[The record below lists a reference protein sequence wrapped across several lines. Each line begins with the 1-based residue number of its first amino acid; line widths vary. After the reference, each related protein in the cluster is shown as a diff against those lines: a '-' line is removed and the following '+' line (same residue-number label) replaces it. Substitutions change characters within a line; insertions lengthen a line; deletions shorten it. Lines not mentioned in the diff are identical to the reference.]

1 MNNLLASVIDTHS
14 PQFNKNVVEGSIKP
28 IFKTFPG
35 YLDYIFKSSILSLTK
50 GVGLS
55 YLGYRRITP
64 KEEIKNLIMTSEN
77 NVMYDVSK
85 NDVYPIELMFDYRGT
100 KFSRYL
106 YLPYADRGNIIRFSG
121 TPYHV
126 VPVLSDNIISPNH
139 KEIFVRLLKAKLSF
153 KSIIRNFIVNGDKIP
168 GEVINCQILRVN
180 DAQIVDN
187 IGKPLVA
194 VSSYLTAEKGF
205 KQALNHYCGIMSK
218 DIIITHGDVSKLGD
232 YDIYESTKLKPRG
245 LKENIYRPHDVKIC
259 IKNGKYNSVLA
270 KNIIFGTLYIFD
282 MFPETAHEMVDVIN
296 SGDSKMERMYWHMYI
311 GRLSYKNTFS
321 IDRMYGDV
329 VEHFDNLEG
338 YIDNDTKDK
347 LKNLGRGVNTFFDLV
362 AVIMEN
368 YNTWVM
374 NSKEY
379 NSSIE
384 NRYIDVKYYILYD
397 IIIGFNRIMLNINK
411 RMGKKSKL
419 SLKEIQSLFKSELSP
434 KLILSL
440 TKSSS
445 MNLAIQGCSYT
456 ADIMYPKI
464 TSLLEDRFGLCI
476 KVILY

>member
-1 MNNLLASVIDTHS
+1 MNDLLSGVIGENS
-14 PQFNKNVVEGSIKP
+14 PKFNKNVVDGSIKS
-28 IFKTFPG
+28 IFKTFPT

-50 GVGLS
+50 GVGLT
-55 YLGYRRITP
+55 YLGYKFVTP
-64 KEEIKNLIMTSEN
+64 KEEINNLVITNEA

-100 KFSRYL
+100 KFSRYI

-126 VPVLSDNIISPNH
+126 VPVLSDTIISPNH
-139 KEIFVRLLKAKLSF
+139 KEVFVRLLKAKLSF
-153 KSIIRNFIVNGDKIP
+153 KSVIKNFIVNGERIP
-168 GEVINCQILRVN
+168 GEVVHCQILRVN

-194 VSSYLTAEKGF
+194 VSTYLTAERGF
-205 KQALNHYCGIMSK
+205 KGALKHYCGV
-218 DIIITHGDVSKLGD
+218 DDVIITYGDTSTLSG
-232 YDIYESTKLKPRG
+232 YDIYESTKIKPRG
-245 LKENIYRPHDVKIC
+245 LKENIYKPHDIKIC
-259 IKNGKYNSVLA
+259 IKQGGKYRDSIMKSIVY
-270 KNIIFGTLYIFD
+270 GTMYVFD
-282 MFPETAHEMVDVIN
+282 MFSETANEIVDVIN
-296 SGDSKMERMYWHMYI
+296 SGDAATEKMYWYMYI

-329 VEHFDNLEG
+329 IEHFDSLEG
-338 YIDNDTKDK
+338 YIDNDTQDK
-347 LKNLGRGVNTFFDLV
+347 LKGLSRPVVTFFDLV
-362 AVIMEN
+362 AVVMEN
-368 YNTWVM
+368 YSTWVM

-411 RMGKKSKL
+411 RMSKKSKL

-464 TSLLEDRFGLCI
+464 TSLLEDRL
-476 KVILY
+476 VLAA

>member
-1 MNNLLASVIDTHS
+1 MNNLLSGVVGKHS
-14 PQFNKNVVEGSIKP
+14 PKFNKSVVDGSIKT
-28 IFKTFPG
+28 IFKTFPQ

-55 YLGYRRITP
+55 YLGYRKVTP
-64 KEEIKNLIMTSEN
+64 KEEIKNLIVTSEN

-85 NDVYPIELMFDYRGT
+85 NDVYPIELMFEYQGV
-100 KFSRYL
+100 KFSRYI

-126 VPVLSDNIISPNH
+126 VPVLSDTIISPNH

-153 KSIIRNFIVNGDKIP
+153 KSVVKNFIVNGDRVP

-205 KQALNHYCGIMSK
+205 KRALKYYCGIPVNNV
-218 DIIITHGDVSKLGD
+218 IITHGDVSELDG
-232 YDIYESTKLKPRG
+232 YDIYESTKIKPRG
-245 LKENIYRPHDVKIC
+245 LKESVYTPHDVKIC
-259 IKNGKYNSVLA
+259 VKHGKYNEVLA
-270 KNIIFGTLYIFD
+270 KNIIFGTMYILD
-282 MFPETAHEMVDVIN
+282 MFSESAHEMVDVIN
-296 SGDSKMERMYWHMYI
+296 TDDAKMEKMYWQMYI

-329 VEHFDNLEG
+329 VEHFDSLEG
-338 YIDNDTKDK
+338 YIDNDTKEK
-347 LKNLGRGVNTFFDLV
+347 LKNHSRSVNTFFDLV

-368 YNTWVM
+368 YSSWVM

-411 RMGKKSKL
+411 RMSKKSKL

-434 KLILSL
+434 KIILSL

-464 TSLLEDRFGLCI
+464 TSLLEDRFGLYI
-476 KVILY
+476 KAILY

>member
-1 MNNLLASVIDTHS
+1 MNDLLSGVIDNNS
-14 PQFNKNVVEGSIKP
+14 PKFNKNVVDGSINK
-28 IFKTFPG
+28 IFKTFPQ

-50 GVGLS
+50 GIGLS
-55 YLGYRRITP
+55 YLGYRKMSP
-64 KEEIKNLIMTSEN
+64 KEEIDKLIMTSEN
-77 NVMYDVSK
+77 NVMYDVSN
-85 NDVYPIELMFDYRGT
+85 NDVYPIELMFTYNDV

-106 YLPYADRGNIIRFSG
+106 YLPYADRGNIINFSG

-126 VPVLSDNIISPNH
+126 VPVLSDNILSPNH

-153 KSIIRNFIVNGDKIP
+153 KSVVKNFIVNGDRVP

-180 DAQIVDN
+180 EAQIVDN

-205 KQALNHYCGIMSK
+205 KGALKHYCGIHAK
-218 DIIITHGDVSKLGD
+218 DIIITHGDTSELKG
-232 YDIYESTKLKPRG
+232 YDIYESTKIKPRG
-245 LKENIYRPHDVKIC
+245 LKENIYTPHDVKIC
-259 IKNGKYNSVLA
+259 IKQGNYNITLA

-282 MFPETAHEMVDVIN
+282 MFSESANEMVDVIN
-296 SGDSKMERMYWHMYI
+296 NGDFKVEKMYWQMYI

-329 VEHFDNLEG
+329 VEHFDSLEG

-362 AVIMEN
+362 ALVMEN
-368 YNTWVM
+368 YSTWVM

-397 IIIGFNRIMLNINK
+397 IIIGFNRIILNINK
-411 RMGKKSKL
+411 RMSKKSKL

-464 TSLLEDRFGLCI
+464 TSLLEDRFGLYI
-476 KVILY
+476 KAILY